1 MATKKP
7 NDEGET
13 GDTAAP
19 VAQPN
24 PPGPPAVPARY
35 QKRFAE
41 LVREKQI
48 AGLPREDA
56 EAVALRQIEEDSKL
70 AKK

>member
-1 MATKKP
+1 MPKKY
-7 NDEGET
+7 DEGSET

-24 PPGPPAVPARY
+24 PPGPPAVPARD

-56 EAVALRQIEEDSKL
+56 EAVALRQIEEESK
-70 AKK
+70 KK